1 MISVSLNRYSVLAK
15 SLFITTTTHDLG
27 IGIRNVNF
35 HVVRIIHKRLLLD
48 SKVETIHL
56 TTASLSGGGCPGCP
70 GASTFG
76 TASP

>member
-1 MISVSLNRYSVLAK
+1 MTEEQQGSTLGVFLKEVFAWWSFKETDWRTATEG
-15 SLFITTTTHDLG
+15 TTLG
-27 IGIRNVNF
+27 DRLRESE
-35 HVVRIIHKRLLLD
+35 VVRHIE
-48 SKVETIHL
+48 SL